1 MASTMSQL
9 INYSPE
15 YKLNKL
21 NFYDNTVRNASRQLY
36 ETCDFSRDM
45 PKEGTRPA
53 PAPPE
58 QRVNL
63 GSFMGPG
70 ARAVMYGSW
79 AKRQHKPSTSIDS
92 TRLNL
97 SNKPLISEL
106 RAQKHYDSN
115 IKNEISYQQNLLE
128 QKANEL
134 DMRSQGVSRYGYQPY
149 YKKDLENKRKIEG
162 ILFDQVQGRE
172 PENRLPAYKRKF
184 TPITT
189 YMKKLHDS
197 RITHL
202 YGNKMKA

>member
-1 MASTMSQL
+1 M

-21 NFYDNTVRNASRQLY
+21 NFYDNTVRNASRKLY
-36 ETCDFSRDM
+36 ETCDFSRDY
-45 PKEGTRPA
+45 PREGESKSKSLVADDKRI
-53 PAPPE
+53 
-58 QRVNL
+58 NL
-63 GSFMGPG
+63 GHFMGPG
-70 ARAVMYGSW
+70 ARTVMYGSW
-79 AKRQHKPSTSIDS
+79 TKKKQQQKPSTAVDQ

-97 SNKPLISEL
+97 SNKPLISEI
-106 RAQKHYDSN
+106 RGQKHYDSN
-115 IKNEISYQQNLLE
+115 IKNEIAYQQNLLE

-134 DMRSQGVSRYGYQPY
+134 DMRSQGVHKYGYQPY

-202 YGNKMKA
+202 YGNKMKT